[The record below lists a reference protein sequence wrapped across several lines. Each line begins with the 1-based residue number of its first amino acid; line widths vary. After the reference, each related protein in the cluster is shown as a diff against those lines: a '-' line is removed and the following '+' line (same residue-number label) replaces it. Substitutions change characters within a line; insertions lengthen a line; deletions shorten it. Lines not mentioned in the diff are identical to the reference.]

1 MNTFPNEENLTP
13 SQQEMLM
20 KYLDGRLENNETAS
34 FHQMMMD
41 CPEARAW
48 LREAAEHAV
57 AVVDAHRCAPS
68 NKSIFNQESTVAVQ

>member
-13 SQQEMLM
+13 SQEEMLM
-20 KYLDGRLENNETAS
+20 KYLDGRLRNDETAS

-48 LREAAEHAV
+48 LR
-57 AVVDAHRCAPS
+57 
-68 NKSIFNQESTVAVQ
+68 